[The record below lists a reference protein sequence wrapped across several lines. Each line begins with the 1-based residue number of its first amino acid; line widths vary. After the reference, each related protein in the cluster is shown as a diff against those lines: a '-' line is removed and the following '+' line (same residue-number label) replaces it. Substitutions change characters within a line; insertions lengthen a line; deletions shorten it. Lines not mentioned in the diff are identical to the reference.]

1 MRQRLFG
8 PLLDDPPPFAFAPSV
23 LAPSYCA
30 GLLDRAD
37 DERPRLTTTRDSDD
51 PPPPPQT
58 SLACGTP
65 ASSDVLSM
73 SKVPCA
79 TFRLSAGADAR
90 RHWMR
95 ALLTTRTFV
104 RASRA
109 CRRCLL
115 RAWSAV
121 PAKCMLQGTE
131 AVLKKKW
138 FVVPEVSNFLAT
150 IVVVLFPRNWS
161 RIFASIVSELKAP
174 QLRNLSPNTTKPQPV
189 LNLHAPERNAP
200 SMMGV
205 LQGLLHQWPA
215 VLGLGAVLVGIG
227 LLLAAYAHAK
237 PEQRLVWP
245 KRDTGLTLCD
255 QIRITP
261 PGRPRKIPK
270 ARRTLRQVED
280 EILRRSEE
288 LVSSQTLLAQARHH
302 EAELSKRVSDLSQK
316 IHRLSKSYKNLDF
329 LGSVFCARRE
339 ASRRVSFQHQTF
351 GDTHRNEVFTFG
363 EQPDTVVV
371 LSQAP

>member
-1 MRQRLFG
+1 MLGLPAGNALDRGPKRSAAVSSSDVLLVNSLQSTQFLHLRRKGGDVRQRLFG

-131 AVLKKKW
+131 AVPPIPQLSLSD
-138 FVVPEVSNFLAT
+138 PINT
-150 IVVVLFPRNWS
+150 WS
-161 RIFASIVSELKAP
+161 RRG
-174 QLRNLSPNTTKPQPV
+174 LRI
-189 LNLHAPERNAP
+189 
-200 SMMGV
+200 
-205 LQGLLHQWPA
+205 GLRSCMRA
-215 VLGLGAVLVGIG
+215 VLPPGCMLADEKNNGLWCRRCRVFWRR
-227 LLLAAYAHAK
+227 LLWYCSL
-237 PEQRLVWP
+237 E
-245 KRDTGLTLCD
+245 TGL
-255 QIRITP
+255 
-261 PGRPRKIPK
+261 
-270 ARRTLRQVED
+270 E
-280 EILRRSEE
+280 
-288 LVSSQTLLAQARHH
+288 SSLQL
-302 EAELSKRVSDLSQK
+302 
-316 IHRLSKSYKNLDF
+316 
-329 LGSVFCARRE
+329 
-339 ASRRVSFQHQTF
+339 
-351 GDTHRNEVFTFG
+351 
-363 EQPDTVVV
+363 
-371 LSQAP
+371 